1 MIDEQMSVIF
11 QLFVKFDLKVQCVG
25 FRRSYENV
33 YAETEYNIQNY
44 VFIRI

>member
-11 QLFVKFDLKVQCVG
+11 RLFEKFDLKVQCVG

-33 YAETEYNIQNY
+33 YAETEYNIQNIKY
-44 VFIRI
+44 IY